1 MRPHALVQVF
11 RRAGRGSRSRSKT
24 VLGAIAIV
32 AALTLG
38 GPAAAVICWDD
49 LECPDY
55 DPYCNCHA
63 PPQPAHSLEVS
74 LNPLTAT
81 PDPNTSTT
89 TQTDWGIAATTT
101 ASRFQ
106 PGAFSWHFVLGF
118 GQHIDKLPNG
128 SLAVVTDIAAPSDID
143 PSNDD
148 YADAEPV
155 APADLEPETPWVEDE
170 AAAADESIDD
180 TGGPAVTEPFDDPDE
195 LDGTWEHD
203 ATPGAGDPESPEAA
217 AMADS
222 ALDAFAYAQ
231 SHVNGVVAAVV
242 RGPTATNSAGE
253 PIPASFTVEGDVVWL
268 NVTYQFNGFSD
279 WVSISSEI
287 LEEVD
292 AVEPTGEP
300 SAPAGATSAA
310 SADTAAA
317 VPASCPFRAKV
328 VTYNPNGWV
337 QLFEALKAN
346 PTPCAE
352 YYIVIPPPARAKTRV
367 QKCRQGSPPG
377 QCNRIVDYIRSG
389 GSNFHPVAEFHW
401 GGWRNVTGWSWQR
414 KGMEFRKRMRAA
426 GYEIGRGET
435 WAINEFP
442 STLRYK
448 SSVRANA
455 MAAASGLF
463 RGFRGYANAT
473 GIPFVVGQGQ
483 EMVNMSVYKPRLRNF
498 TSASTFWNTMRRYTR
513 FWGQEAY
520 TNCYRSCVPG
530 YQEPTRAKYV
540 NAYVHHP
547 ARFAYAGG
555 SASAAARSVYNAKYL
570 TLLGGFWKSPKY
582 GWTEDLTAEQMMG
595 LVSLQ
600 VYSVRRWAA
609 SHPYPDGRIGFAW
622 NDEQGNAEFE
632 QVAQRI
638 AEAINAAYGENGTA
652 AAACRSGADADYWC
666 TRSVPAQNPDPRK
679 RPRFNGAW
687 ETFSRW
693 N

>member
-1 MRPHALVQVF
+1 MRPHAPVQLF
-11 RRAGRGSRSRSKT
+11 RRLGRGLRSRT
-24 VLGAIAIV
+24 VFGAVAV
-32 AALTLG
+32 AAALVLG

-49 LECPDY
+49 AYCPDY
-55 DPYCNCHA
+55 DPYCSCDA
-63 PPQPAHSLEVS
+63 PTQPAHSLEVG

-81 PDPNTSTT
+81 PDPE
-89 TQTDWGIAATTT
+89 TTT
-101 ASRFQ
+101 AAQTEWGIEATTWVSRFQ
-106 PGAFSWHFVLGF
+106 PVSPSLSWHFTLAF
-118 GQHIDKLPNG
+118 GQHIELLPNG
-128 SLAVVTDIAAPSDID
+128 SLAVVTDIPEPSDVD
-143 PSNDD
+143 PSTDD
-148 YADAEPV
+148 YSDAEPV
-155 APADLEPETPWVEDE
+155 APADLEPEIPWVEDE

-180 TGGPAVTEPFDDPDE
+180 AGGPTVTEPVDDPNQIDE
-195 LDGTWEHD
+195 TWEP
-203 ATPGAGDPESPEAA
+203 APEPGPGDPESAGPAA
-217 AMADS
+217 LAES
-222 ALDAFAYAQ
+222 AFAAFEYAQ
-231 SHVNGVVAAVV
+231 SHVDGVVEAVV
-242 RGPTATNSAGE
+242 RAPTATNSAGQQV
-253 PIPASFTVEGDVVWL
+253 PASFSVEYDVVWL
-268 NVTYQFNGFSD
+268 NVTYQFQSAGD
-279 WVSISSEI
+279 VVAISSEI
-287 LEEVD
+287 LEELD
-292 AVEPTGEP
+292 AVDPAEEP
-300 SAPAGATSAA
+300 SAPASAGSSAA
-310 SADTAAA
+310 AAA
-317 VPASCPFRAKV
+317 VPAACPFRAQV

-346 PTPCAE
+346 PTPCAQ
-352 YYIVIPPPARAKTRV
+352 YYIVIPPPAQAKTQVR
-367 QKCRQGSPPG
+367 KCRQGSPPG

-389 GSNFHPVAEFHW
+389 GPNFHPVAEFHW
-401 GGWRNVTGWSWQR
+401 GAWRLVNGWSWQR

-426 GYEIGRGET
+426 GYEISRGET
-435 WAINEFP
+435 WAINELP

-448 SSVRANA
+448 PAIRSNA
-455 MAAASGLF
+455 MAAAGGLF

-498 TSASTFWNTMRRYTR
+498 TSAATFWNTMRRYTR

-530 YQEPTRAKYV
+530 YQEPTRARFV
-540 NAYVHHP
+540 NAYLQHS

-555 SASAAARSVYNAKYL
+555 SASAAARSVYNAKYM

-622 NDEQGNAEFE
+622 NDNQGNAEFE

-638 AEAINAAYGENGTA
+638 AEAINAAYGESGNP
-652 AAACRSGADADYWC
+652 AAACRRGSDPDFWC
-666 TRSVPAQNPDPRK
+666 TRSVPAQNPEPRK